1 MKNIR
6 GFRKIKTAVV
16 ALILSVATFM
26 STSISTFA
34 TVDFAG
40 TSGGSGS
47 SGSMSGSYIAYY
59 DSSSSSYAVGYRFA
73 VINNRGIIMSGEV
86 IDVYNSRHDTNK
98 KVIKIG
104 ENGGRRKAK
113 QEIIATGI

>member
-1 MKNIR
+1 MQ
-6 GFRKIKTAVV
+6 
-16 ALILSVATFM
+16 LLPYQ
-26 STSISTFA
+26 
-34 TVDFAG
+34 
-40 TSGGSGS
+40 S
-47 SGSMSGSYIAYY
+47 SDSMSGDYVAYY
-59 DSSSSSYAVGYRFA
+59 DSASSSYAVGYRFA
-73 VINNRGIIMSGEV
+73 VIDNNGYVKPDSI

>member
-1 MKNIR
+1 MKNISR
-6 GFRKIKTAVV
+6 FRKIKTAVI
-16 ALILSVATFM
+16 ALILSVATFV
-26 STSISTFA
+26 STSISAFA
-34 TVDFAG
+34 EVDFAG
-40 TSGGSGS
+40 TSGSSGS

-59 DSSSSSYAVGYRFA
+59 DSGSSSYAVGYRFA
-73 VINNRGIIMSGEV
+73 IIDNAGTVMKGTV